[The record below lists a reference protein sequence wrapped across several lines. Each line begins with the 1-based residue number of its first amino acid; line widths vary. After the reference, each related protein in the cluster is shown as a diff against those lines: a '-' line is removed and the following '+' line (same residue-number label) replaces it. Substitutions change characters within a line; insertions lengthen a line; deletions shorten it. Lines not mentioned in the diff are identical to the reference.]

1 MARRNFE
8 EGYLQIP
15 SNKIQLQLDFTGA
28 AIATVDGYYSINNNT
43 VFLYVPQTV
52 LTATASSYLTANL
65 PQAITPS
72 QTVGLIGSVITSS
85 SPSTYSETQG
95 VITVANTGI
104 LSISTNLQYNQFTS
118 GNRCGTF
125 SGQTLIYNLN

>member
-1 MARRNFE
+1 MAIRNFE
-8 EGYLQIP
+8 YQGIP
-15 SNKIQLQLDFTGA
+15 TSKIPIELDFTGA
-28 AIATVDGYYSINNNT
+28 AIATVNGYYSINNNT

-72 QTVGLIGSVITSS
+72 QTVSLIGSVITSS
-85 SPSTYSETQG
+85 SPTTYSETQG

-125 SGQTLIYNLN
+125 SGQTLIQSILNI